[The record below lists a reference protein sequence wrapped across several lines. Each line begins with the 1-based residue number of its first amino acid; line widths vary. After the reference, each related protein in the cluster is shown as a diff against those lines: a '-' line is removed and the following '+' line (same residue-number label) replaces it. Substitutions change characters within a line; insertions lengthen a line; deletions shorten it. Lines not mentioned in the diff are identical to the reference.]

1 MVWPAVDYV
10 TQYLDEELMT
20 TISDCTNAL
29 SISRSGK
36 SIASSTEK
44 IFRFFGASM
53 FMTCVPYP
61 QMLMYWA
68 HDSRL
73 PAIANMMSRKRFFNL
88 RSSLKTV
95 TSDDVTKENKAD
107 DVFWKV

>member
-36 SIASSTEK
+36 SIFDTDTDTDK
-44 IFRFFGASM
+44 DLF
-53 FMTCVPYP
+53 
-61 QMLMYWA
+61 
-68 HDSRL
+68 
-73 PAIANMMSRKRFFNL
+73 
-88 RSSLKTV
+88 
-95 TSDDVTKENKAD
+95 
-107 DVFWKV
+107 